1 MLKYRVINSKTGE
14 DMTVDFDWVLLP
26 NGELNYM
33 EYSDFIEHPD
43 AKLVIISV
51 DLVNDIP

>member
-14 DMTVDFDWVLLP
+14 DMTADFDWVLLP

-33 EYSDFIEHPD
+33 EYSDFIGHPD